1 MNPDISMNQYSFTAP
16 ARLKVLIVPAYDI
29 SNKQFK
35 TYSKFLKSVNE
46 IRLVDLKPAQG
57 IFNPQAY
64 PHGRVVYNFQSFTDR
79 NESILLHDFEPFR
92 KTFGV
97 IGVLQWTDD
106 LTEDQI
112 KKYLKGL
119 KKEYPRML
127 LSYLFIFDVK
137 KTANISKIPNVAFIN
152 SEKDIE
158 PSICDFTTSLLES
171 LSTYVSSYQH
181 VTLRSP
187 GSLGG
192 GIARSQTIEKQKR
205 KISGSFD
212 LTNPISQEKVK
223 IHRLKGRKAKLQA
236 NFYLL
241 SGNLKESLNSFC
253 EAIYNLKHCNDFLW
267 LGSALEGLAVTIIIL
282 SFLEIPFGLPPAVL
296 TLIENSKDANFSPFS
311 SASPTAS
318 PRTSINSL
326 GLNQN
331 QQPVQIQK
339 YPLSSIPR
347 MISQIMEKVIFYY
360 KMSMSQAEDFVPPI
374 VFSECNLRYIC
385 LLSSINIE
393 GDFNYSVLSNVVKST
408 PLSRK
413 EIVNDYD
420 YDNSAI
426 LNSLKD
432 IFDPNFKQQTI
443 LERIAIYNCL
453 VAIFSSLKLF
463 RKRAFVLKELLDL
476 IITSEF
482 VSLKG
487 SSYREISQLDQTLD
501 ILCESYGLLA
511 EPPTKGTLQL
521 QLLEAAYTFHKE
533 AENYKKVIQYGSIFL
548 KYFSS
553 SMSPPEQLM
562 IYKDIKAAN
571 STSEYDCQ
579 YWDDEL
585 LNSLELSS
593 HDESKRVVEDVLCDV
608 NLTLKNPF
616 AFELEITDME
626 ILCAGSF
633 PLKTIFN
640 PKSFSKNDMHEV
652 SDRIAIILPPNSLTQ
667 VSLYVLPCSS
677 GLIEI
682 DGIKATVAGCSN
694 QIYRLYEDSN
704 KVETVTE
711 RVKESGFAT
720 GSISKETEEKRIVKK
735 ISYDVL
741 YKQPRLSL
749 VDVKLQ
755 NQWFMLLEGEHNK
768 FQVVL
773 ENTSDV
779 EINNL
784 ISSCL
789 DSTIEPLNAALNTK
803 KNFVPNEIYEIE
815 YYLIK
820 RPPFKILNKNLDRIN
835 KNSRLTLEIET
846 LGKRGMKQAT
856 LLLEYSN
863 QRVKEQIDYSRTI
876 SIPVNITVYPS
887 IELMGCDVIPL
898 SSNSNI
904 ELENH
909 SKGQQCWKFLK
920 SVTKDGKHTITD
932 FCLLSLDLMNSWVD
946 PISIRVQCLLDS
958 STDPDF
964 QESLTLDEEV
974 PEDTFEEE
982 FTIVNGKTTRLL
994 IPVKRMNLSPEH
1006 LARRIPSLR
1015 NKQFIVDSKT
1025 PEEEQTFI
1033 KHAFWYR
1040 YELLNRLK
1048 ACWKLKPIDKSRERE
1063 GVVDFRG
1070 IIFSSRKLESLAIE
1084 KIGVKTLVIDS
1095 EGEIIDTSK
1104 AKLGKFYT
1112 VCVTISNRSSEPI
1125 FGMLRHIP
1133 ISLSA
1138 NPSIDK
1144 KILYNGVLQH
1154 SIEEHIESGKSKSFS
1169 IGIVFLKRDEYE
1181 WGVVFDELKGVKSG
1195 KASLVR
1201 QHIQKDRV
1209 YFKVY

>member
-1 MNPDISMNQYSFTAP
+1 
-16 ARLKVLIVPAYDI
+16 
-29 SNKQFK
+29 
-35 TYSKFLKSVNE
+35 
-46 IRLVDLKPAQG
+46 
-57 IFNPQAY
+57 
-64 PHGRVVYNFQSFTDR
+64 
-79 NESILLHDFEPFR
+79 
-92 KTFGV
+92 
-97 IGVLQWTDD
+97 
-106 LTEDQI
+106 
-112 KKYLKGL
+112 
-119 KKEYPRML
+119 
-127 LSYLFIFDVK
+127 
-137 KTANISKIPNVAFIN
+137 
-152 SEKDIE
+152 
-158 PSICDFTTSLLES
+158 
-171 LSTYVSSYQH
+171 
-181 VTLRSP
+181 
-187 GSLGG
+187 
-192 GIARSQTIEKQKR
+192 
-205 KISGSFD
+205 
-212 LTNPISQEKVK
+212 
-223 IHRLKGRKAKLQA
+223 
-236 NFYLL
+236 
-241 SGNLKESLNSFC
+241 
-253 EAIYNLKHCNDFLW
+253 
-267 LGSALEGLAVTIIIL
+267 
-282 SFLEIPFGLPPAVL
+282 
-296 TLIENSKDANFSPFS
+296 
-311 SASPTAS
+311 
-318 PRTSINSL
+318 
-326 GLNQN
+326 
-331 QQPVQIQK
+331 
-339 YPLSSIPR
+339 
-347 MISQIMEKVIFYY
+347 
-360 KMSMSQAEDFVPPI
+360 
-374 VFSECNLRYIC
+374 
-385 LLSSINIE
+385 
-393 GDFNYSVLSNVVKST
+393 
-408 PLSRK
+408 
-413 EIVNDYD
+413 
-420 YDNSAI
+420 
-426 LNSLKD
+426 
-432 IFDPNFKQQTI
+432 
-443 LERIAIYNCL
+443 
-453 VAIFSSLKLF
+453 
-463 RKRAFVLKELLDL
+463 
-476 IITSEF
+476 
-482 VSLKG
+482 
-487 SSYREISQLDQTLD
+487 
-501 ILCESYGLLA
+501 
-511 EPPTKGTLQL
+511 
-521 QLLEAAYTFHKE
+521 
-533 AENYKKVIQYGSIFL
+533 
-548 KYFSS
+548 
-553 SMSPPEQLM
+553 MSPPEQLM

-1154 SIEEHIESGKSKSFS
+1154 
-1169 IGIVFLKRDEYE
+1169 RMNMN
-1181 WGVVFDELKGVKSG
+1181 GVSCLTN
-1195 KASLVR
+1195 
-1201 QHIQKDRV
+1201 
-1209 YFKVY
+1209 